1 MLTKFFQKP
10 ETVHNQPERVNKKIW
25 AVAGGKGGTGKSIIA
40 SSIAVQLARRGK
52 RVVIVDADLGSGN
65 LHTYLGVAS
74 DSVALADSVTLADF
88 LRNRTPYLSD
98 ALIGTQYE
106 NLHLISDAN
115 QVLGLANINSQ
126 LKENL
131 IEQIRELDFEYI
143 IVDVGAGTASHN
155 LDFFLISDHGLLV
168 TIPEPTSIENMYR
181 FIKSCLHRKLMRRFQ
196 GSPYQSLLE
205 RTTYPKEAG
214 GLRTIYEVV
223 EKIYQLD
230 PPSAEEMVDEI
241 LKFKPRLIM
250 NQVRSQNDIQ
260 AGDSI
265 RDVSRKYLGVN
276 LSYIGY
282 VTYDD
287 HVKLSARK
295 RVPLFQEYPNSG
307 AAVCIRN
314 IVNRFLG

>member
-1 MLTKFFQKP
+1 MLARFFQKS
-10 ETVHNQPERVNKKIW
+10 EDVSKQTESKRVEQINKKIW

-52 RVVIVDADLGSGN
+52 KVVIIDADLGSGN
-65 LHTYLGVAS
+65 LHTYLGVTPS
-74 DSVALADSVTLADF
+74 SITLADF
-88 LRNRTPYLSD
+88 LRDRTSHLSD
-98 ALIGTQYE
+98 ALVGTQYE

-115 QVLGLANINSQ
+115 EVLGLANISSQ
-126 LKENL
+126 IKDKL
-131 IEQIRELDFEYI
+131 IQQVKELDFEYI
-143 IVDVGAGTASHN
+143 ILDVGAGTAYNN
-155 LDFFLISDHGLLV
+155 LDFFLISDQGLLV
-168 TIPEPTSIENMYR
+168 AVPEPTSIENMYR
-181 FIKSCLHRKLMRRFQ
+181 FIRCCLNRKLMRRFQ
-196 GSPYQSLLE
+196 GSPYQPLIE
-205 RTTYPKEAG
+205 KAAFPKEAG
-214 GLRTIYEVV
+214 GFRTIYELV
-223 EKIYQLD
+223 ERVYQLD
-230 PPSAEEMVDEI
+230 PAAAEAMVDEI

-250 NQVRSQNDIQ
+250 NQVRSQTDIQ

-265 RDVSRKYLGVN
+265 RDVTRKYLGVN